1 MKQEIKVGLTVIATL
16 AALILGV
23 RFFEDL
29 PLFEGTDTYVTLFD
43 NAEGLSPGAGVLVN
57 GVNVGKVQDV
67 RLDPRTRRVRVEYDV
82 QESAR
87 LTIGTSAA
95 LEGIAALGGVHLAL
109 VPGPTGAVVLAD
121 GSEIPARQG
130 SDLLGA
136 LTDRAPQLAAR
147 LDTFLM
153 GAGLTA
159 GELYRLTSDPDS
171 DLRLTLAQLRQTS
184 TLLNALVRQQQ
195 GNIDAALVSARSAF
209 GGLNLAAGN
218 ANVAATEFGSLA
230 RDLRVVTGENRDSL
244 ARAVAS
250 LNASLR
256 RLDRSLGTVE
266 GTATRLDTVLAR
278 VNNGRGT
285 LGMLLN
291 DSTLYIRLDTTLNR
305 TNGLIED
312 FRRNPARYLRHLRL
326 VDVF

>member
-1 MKQEIKVGLTVIATL
+1 
-16 AALILGV
+16 
-23 RFFEDL
+23 
-29 PLFEGTDTYVTLFD
+29 
-43 NAEGLSPGAGVLVN
+43 
-57 GVNVGKVQDV
+57 
-67 RLDPRTRRVRVEYDV
+67 

-87 LTIGTSAA
+87 LTRGTTAA
-95 LEGIAALGGVHLAL
+95 LEGFAALGGVHLAIK
-109 VPGPTGAVVLAD
+109 PGPANAVVLAN
-121 GSEIPARQG
+121 GTEIPAEEG
-130 SDLLGA
+130 ADLVSQ
-136 LTDRAPQLAAR
+136 LTERAPALAAR
-147 LDTFLM
+147 LDTFLI

-159 GELYRLTSDPDS
+159 GEIYRLTSDPNS
-171 DLRLTLAQLRQTS
+171 DFRLTLAQLRQTS
-184 TLLNALVRQQQ
+184 ALLNAMVRQQQ

-218 ANVAATEFGSLA
+218 ANLAAAEFGGLA
-230 RDLRVVTGENRDSL
+230 RDLRAVTGENRDSL
-244 ARAVAS
+244 ARAVAA

-256 RLDRSLGTVE
+256 RFDRTTGTFE
-266 GTATRLDTVLAR
+266 TTALRFDTVLAR

-291 DSTLYIRLDTTLNR
+291 DSTLYIRLDTTLSK

>member
-1 MKQEIKVGLTVIATL
+1 
-16 AALILGV
+16 
-23 RFFEDL
+23 
-29 PLFEGTDTYVTLFD
+29 
-43 NAEGLSPGAGVLVN
+43 
-57 GVNVGKVQDV
+57 
-67 RLDPRTRRVRVEYDV
+67 
-82 QESAR
+82 
-87 LTIGTSAA
+87 
-95 LEGIAALGGVHLAL
+95 
-109 VPGPTGAVVLAD
+109 
-121 GSEIPARQG
+121 
-130 SDLLGA
+130 
-136 LTDRAPQLAAR
+136 
-147 LDTFLM
+147 
-153 GAGLTA
+153 
-159 GELYRLTSDPDS
+159 
-171 DLRLTLAQLRQTS
+171 
-184 TLLNALVRQQQ
+184 VRQQQ
-195 GNIDAALVSARSAF
+195 GNIDAALVGARSAF

-218 ANVAATEFGSLA
+218 ANLAATEFGSLA

-244 ARAVAS
+244 ARAVAG

-266 GTATRLDTVLAR
+266 GTASRLDTVLAR